1 MKNKNA
7 NHSTQNL
14 ESRIWEMK
22 EDKYTES
29 LATNQV
35 YAIFQMRD
43 IRKKSSPEITEF
55 IKLRM
60 ETPCW
65 CPDTNMASG

>member
-22 EDKYTES
+22 EDKYTKS